1 VIRPVEKSDEPFLWE
16 TLYHAL
22 YVPEGSPPFPREI
35 VNEPEIAKYVS
46 GWGKSGDLGF
56 VLIDEASR
64 LPVGA
69 VWARLFESK
78 SPGYG
83 YVDDTIPELSIA
95 LLPGYRNLGL
105 GTQLLRHMLEEAAG
119 QFSGL
124 SLSVSSE
131 NPARRLYER
140 LGFSIIEVNGSSLKM
155 LLKFRH
161 RETIVYGE

>member
-1 VIRPVEKSDEPFLWE
+1 MFRKVV
-16 TLYHAL
+16 
-22 YVPEGSPPFPREI
+22 PPFPREI

-83 YVDDTIPELSIA
+83 YVDDTIP
-95 LLPGYRNLGL
+95 
-105 GTQLLRHMLEEAAG
+105 
-119 QFSGL
+119 
-124 SLSVSSE
+124 
-131 NPARRLYER
+131 
-140 LGFSIIEVNGSSLKM
+140 
-155 LLKFRH
+155 
-161 RETIVYGE
+161 

>member
-16 TLYHAL
+16 MLYHAL
-22 YVPEGSPPFPREI
+22 YVPEGSPPFPKEI
-35 VNEPEIAKYVS
+35 VNEPEIAKYVN

-56 VLIDEASR
+56 VLIDQASR

-69 VWARLFESK
+69 VWIRLLESK
-78 SPGYG
+78 NPGYG

-105 GTQLLRHMLEEAAG
+105 GTQLLRHMIEDAAG

-140 LGFSIIEVNGSSLKM
+140 LGFSTIEVNGSSLKM
-155 LLKFRH
+155 LLKFGR
-161 RETIVYGE
+161 RETTVDGE